1 MIVLDYNVKK
11 CGQKL
16 YWFMIILLSLLII
29 GVTVPFIFLILKNL
43 DNLIAVIV
51 NALIAI
57 VFDSFLLFV
66 IFSLRNPELIIYD
79 SRVEYINVFNKK
91 KIVHGVLSDMTFK
104 GNYGFGIRIT
114 NNKTNEII
122 RTYTLCKSIYMIR
135 EFEKANIELK

>member
-11 CGQKL
+11 CCQKL

-29 GVTVPFIFLILKNL
+29 GVTVPFILLILKNL